1 MSIETESFG
10 VRQRVGLVLAPLAL
24 VVMLLVKPDGFEL
37 SQWRTA
43 TLAIMMA
50 ILWISEAI
58 PVSVTALLPLVLLP
72 LFGIGDIEAAA
83 SPYAN
88 SVIFLFMGGF
98 MLAKA
103 MERWRLHERIALWTM
118 LAVGTRPRQLIAG
131 IMVATGFISMWVS
144 NTATTVMMLPI
155 GLSVIQLADHNEVM
169 RGSSEERSNFATSV
183 MLGIAYGASI
193 GGLGTLIGTPPNAL
207 FAGFIRETYG
217 ITIGFAQW
225 MLVGVPLVAIGLPL
239 TWIMLTRFAYPVGT
253 SDMPGG
259 RSLVHREL
267 AALGPI
273 SRGEWTVATVFAITT
288 LLWIARPFVEDSLPQ
303 LSDTGIAIAAAVA
316 LFFIPVNYR
325 SGQFALDWRSARD
338 IPWDVLVLFGGGL
351 SLAAAISRTGLAR
364 TIGESMQVLDGLPL
378 VPLILLLVATIC
390 LLSELASNTATAAA
404 FLPVAAAL
412 AIGLGE
418 NPLLTTVATVLG
430 ASLGFMLPVATPPN
444 AIVYGTGRVT
454 AAQMMRA
461 GFLLDLIGVVL
472 ATLAVFGLATWA
484 FDMQLGVVPPWAGR

>member
-1 MSIETESFG
+1 M
-10 VRQRVGLVLAPLAL
+10 LAARPA
-24 VVMLLVKPDGFEL
+24 GFEPAA
-37 SQWRTA
+37 WHTA
-43 TLAIMMA
+43 IVGVVMA
-50 ILWISEAI
+50 ILWITEAI
-58 PVSVTALLPLVLLP
+58 PISVTALLPLALLP
-72 LFGIGDIEAAA
+72 IFGVGDIEAAA

-103 MERWRLHERIALWTM
+103 MERWRLHQRVALWTM
-118 LAVGTRPRQLIAG
+118 LAVGTRPRQMVAG
-131 IMVATGFISMWVS
+131 IMAATGFISMWVS

-155 GLSVIQLADHNEVM
+155 GISVIHLADQHESTH
-169 RGSSEERSNFATSV
+169 GSPEARRNFAASV
-183 MLGIAYGASI
+183 MLGIAYAASI
-193 GGLGTLIGTPPNAL
+193 GGLGTIIGTPPNAL

-217 ITIGFAQW
+217 ISIGFAQW
-225 MLVGVPLVAIGLPL
+225 MMIGVPLVLVGMPL
-239 TWIMLTRFAYPVGT
+239 TWLMLTRFAYPVGT
-253 SDMPGG
+253 ADMPDG
-259 RSLVHREL
+259 RSLVRREL

-273 SRGEWTVATVFAITT
+273 SRGEWIVATVFTITT
-288 LLWIARPFVEDSLPQ
+288 ILWITRPFTEDVLPQ

-316 LFFIPVNYR
+316 LFLIPVDFR
-325 SGQFALDWRSARD
+325 KGQFALDWSTAKE
-338 IPWDVLVLFGGGL
+338 IPWEVLVLFGGGL

-364 TIGESMQVLDGLPL
+364 TIGESLQVLDGLPL
-378 VPLILLLVATIC
+378 IPVVLVLIATIC

-412 AIGLGE
+412 ALGLGE
-418 NPLLTTVATVLG
+418 NPLLTTTATVLG

-461 GFLLDLIGVVL
+461 GFMLDIIGILL

-484 FDMQLGVVPPWAGR
+484 FDIQFGVVPPWANR